1 MGVSAFVHSFKTF
14 GRHTES
20 AGTIIQ
26 ENIQGKDGHTAA
38 MLRAAVTTGATA
50 HTLSFMYAEGTG
62 TRTTASAAAA
72 AGQKVLNV
80 TDAPKDPA
88 GNATAS
94 GDVIAYQLSDGTWQ
108 FDTVDSLS
116 TKAITLTTN
125 IGTAA
130 VLEGAKVRIFGVIAD
145 GAVFTLTLTA
155 SGAPNSWGDGG
166 DPIIVCPYVGDPMV
180 VQIDNATNASVL
192 EHMLWAYI
200 NKSAE

>member
-14 GRHTES
+14 GRHTET
-20 AGTIIQ
+20 ADTIIQ
-26 ENIQGKDGHTAA
+26 ENIQGKDGRTAA

-62 TRTTASAAAA
+62 TRTTTSAAAA
-72 AGQKVLNV
+72 ASQKDLVV

-88 GNATAS
+88 GNAVAS
-94 GDVIAYQLSDGTWQ
+94 GDVIAYQLPTGVWE
-108 FDTVDSLS
+108 FNTVASLS
-116 TKAITLTTN
+116 TKTITLSTN
-125 IGTAA
+125 IA
-130 VLEGAKVRIFGVIAD
+130 VAVESGAKVRIFGVIAD